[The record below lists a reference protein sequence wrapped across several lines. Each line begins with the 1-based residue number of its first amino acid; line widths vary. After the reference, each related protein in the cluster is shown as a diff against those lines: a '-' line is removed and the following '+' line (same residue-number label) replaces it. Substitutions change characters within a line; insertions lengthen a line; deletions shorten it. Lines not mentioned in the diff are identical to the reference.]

1 MRYIPLAP
9 KSTEYD
15 RIEYTVDLLDSLFTM
30 PLSQTL

>member
-15 RIEYTVDLLDSLFTM
+15 RIEYTVDLLDSLFIM
-30 PLSQTL
+30 LLGQNL